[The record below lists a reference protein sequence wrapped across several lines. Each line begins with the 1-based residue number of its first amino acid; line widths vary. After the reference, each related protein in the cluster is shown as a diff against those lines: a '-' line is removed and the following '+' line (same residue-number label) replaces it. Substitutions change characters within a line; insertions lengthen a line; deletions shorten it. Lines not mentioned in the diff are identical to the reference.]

1 MPFANTLSAAAQ
13 TGTGTLV
20 TDLREA
26 RDGGDVADSPRS
38 DALDHRG
45 AALLPP
51 VTSSAMTQVLDIC
64 LAKGAGIVFLSGA
77 RHGADLQHLD
87 VLLQVAEARAGMTAG
102 ATRIV
107 AMAGDNPHGLLAAA
121 SFADKSARLIG
132 LGWDSAALAV
142 AMGAKAELG
151 ADVASN
157 ARATLL
163 LAAAA
168 TNVVAIDTA
177 EVEPD
182 TDTFRT
188 NCLHARAQGF
198 SGKMTGTPWQVPVI
212 QSVFAD

>member
-1 MPFANTLSAAAQ
+1 
-13 TGTGTLV
+13 
-20 TDLREA
+20 
-26 RDGGDVADSPRS
+26 
-38 DALDHRG
+38 
-45 AALLPP
+45 
-51 VTSSAMTQVLDIC
+51 MTQLLDIC
-64 LAKGAGIVFLSGA
+64 LAKGVGTVFLSGP

-87 VLLQVAEARAGMTAG
+87 VLLQVAEARAGMTAR

-132 LGWDSAALAV
+132 LGWDSAALA
-142 AMGAKAELG
+142 ATMGAKAGLG
-151 ADVASN
+151 ADVAAN

-168 TNVVAIDTA
+168 ANVAAIDTA
-177 EVEPD
+177 DAEPD
-182 TDTFRT
+182 AGQFRA